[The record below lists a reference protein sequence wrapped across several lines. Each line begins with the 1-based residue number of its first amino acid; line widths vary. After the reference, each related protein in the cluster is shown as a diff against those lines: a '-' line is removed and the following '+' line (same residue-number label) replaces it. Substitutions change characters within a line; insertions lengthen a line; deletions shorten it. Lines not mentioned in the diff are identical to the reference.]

1 MSDVAERLA
10 REVGAKLAPT
20 LGIWWEAEDTQVVAD
35 AIREAVRASA
45 TVAWTAV
52 QAGYGADGVHGRILD
67 QIGE

>member
-1 MSDVAERLA
+1 MSDLVERLA
-10 REVGAKLAPT
+10 RKWSPAGFHV
-20 LGIWWEAEDTQVVAD
+20 EADVLDRLRE